1 MAIIKKT
8 RYNKCW
14 QGCGKKRAP
23 VPAGGNITWFKTMG
37 NSMEGPQK
45 KKKKKIKMELPYD
58 PAIPLFGVYPKE
70 MKIGY

>member
-14 QGCGKKRAP
+14 QGCGEKRAP

-45 KKKKKIKMELPYD
+45 KKKKN
-58 PAIPLFGVYPKE
+58 
-70 MKIGY
+70 